1 MMTEEGFN
9 AKTQR
14 REEFLTTDY
23 LLHWPLIMR
32 MDMDKTNSARED
44 FCWWSAASRRALSVM
59 LAAALVLG
67 GCEKKEAMG
76 LHKDQPPHGGTP
88 VALGENYHI
97 EFVLDVESGTLSAYI
112 LDDEMEE
119 FVRSNMP
126 SFEVAVKVG
135 GAEQT
140 LVFKPVANPA
150 TGETVGD
157 TALFTAQA
165 GWLKTT
171 KVFDAVIKSVT
182 LDGTTFTNVTFNFPK
197 GSLRISDFKSQIS
210 DSRP

>member
-1 MMTEEGFN
+1 M
-9 AKTQR
+9 K
-14 REEFLTTDY
+14 
-23 LLHWPLIMR
+23 
-32 MDMDKTNSARED
+32 
-44 FCWWSAASRRALSVM
+44 FCLNIVVVAV
-59 LAAALVLG
+59 LVLS
-67 GCEKKEAMG
+67 GCAKKEAVG
-76 LHKDQPPHGGTP
+76 LHKDHPPHGGTP

-97 EFVLDVESGTLSAYI
+97 EFVLDTESGTLSAYI
-112 LDDEMEE
+112 LDDEMEG

-126 SFEVAVKVG
+126 SFEVTAKMG

-171 KVFDAVIKSVT
+171 KTFDAVIKSVT
-182 LDGTTFTNVTFNFPK
+182 LDGTTFTNVAFNFPK
-197 GSLRISDFKSQIS
+197 SSARTEPSQI
-210 DSRP
+210 

>member
-1 MMTEEGFN
+1 MKSCLNM
-9 AKTQR
+9 
-14 REEFLTTDY
+14 
-23 LLHWPLIMR
+23 LLI
-32 MDMDKTNSARED
+32 
-44 FCWWSAASRRALSVM
+44 AL
-59 LAAALVLG
+59 LVLG
-67 GCEKKEAMG
+67 GCAKKEQVG

-88 VALGENYHI
+88 VALGDNYNI
-97 EFVLDVESGTLSAYI
+97 EFVLDAASGTLSAYI

-119 FVRSNMP
+119 FVRSGMP
-126 SFEVAVKVG
+126 SFALTAKIG

-171 KVFDAVIKSVT
+171 KAFGAVIKSVT
-182 LDGTTFTNVTFNFPK
+182 LDGTTFTNVAFNFPK
-197 GSLRISDFKSQIS
+197 GSG
-210 DSRP
+210 